1 MSRVVL
7 ISRAACQYFLLTT
20 QRCASINLIGKCAK
34 NKIDRL
40 TFGRFIQSM
49 QQKMK
54 CLLLFRGN
62 LPKVPRRC
70 PGFAPPLGETSRL
83 QFLNSGVYIAG
94 VTPLPIPNREV
105 KPRRAD
111 GTIRV
116 TVWESRSMPDIFFE
130 GPVRKHGAFFVFKWE
145 SPPSA
150 KKMADRSA
158 G

>member
-34 NKIDRL
+34 NTIDGI
-40 TFGRFIQSM
+40 TFGRVISSM

-54 CLLLFRGN
+54 CLLLFRRN

-70 PGFAPPLGETSRL
+70 LGFDPGPGVPLRTGIFSII
-83 QFLNSGVYIAG
+83 FLNSGVYIAG

-116 TVWESRSMPDIFFE
+116 TVWESRSMPDIFFNAPCQKAR
-130 GPVRKHGAFFVFKWE
+130 GILIFRG
-145 SPPSA
+145 
-150 KKMADRSA
+150 
-158 G
+158 